1 MERPTPNKSWGL
13 VQRILLS
20 GAPPF
25 VTATSWIVANG
36 QTGKI
41 YFGKEERESR
51 EIASLTKIMTLFVA
65 IKLMKRFN
73 IDPYTTTV
81 PISEYAASMS
91 GTSALL
97 ESGDK
102 LILSDLLHGMILPSG
117 NDAAL
122 AISEYFGKVLKTT
135 VLPPIDLDPKEQ
147 KEYISRLSPRKL
159 FVKEMN
165 RCTQELKMHDT
176 VFANP
181 HGLMNFNN
189 YSSAQDIAKLA
200 SAGLKEPY
208 FCEIVNCKRYICKA
222 LDEKENEKSF
232 NWKNTNKLLWKGFN
246 GIKTGI
252 TPTAGPCL
260 ATSIERDGTALI
272 VVVLNCKTL
281 NQRWVEVKKL
291 SKWAFSRLKKL
302 NGLEEKEKVLQMI
315 VHV

>member
-1 MERPTPNKSWGL
+1 MDRPAPNKGWGL

-25 VTATSWIVANG
+25 VTATSWVVANG
-36 QTGKI
+36 QTGKV
-41 YFGKEERESR
+41 YFGKEEKELREV
-51 EIASLTKIMTLFVA
+51 ASLTKIMTLFVA

-73 IDPYTTTV
+73 INPYTSVV
-81 PISEYAASMS
+81 PISEYAASMT

-102 LILSDLLHGMILPSG
+102 LFLGDLLHGMMLPSG

-122 AISEYFGKVLKTT
+122 ALSEYFGKLLRST

-147 KEYISRLSPRKL
+147 QEYINRLSPRKL
-159 FVKEMN
+159 FIKEMN
-165 RCTQELKMHDT
+165 RITQELKMNDT

-189 YSSAQDIAKLA
+189 HSSAQDIAKLA
-200 SAGLKEPY
+200 SVAMKEPY
-208 FCEIVNCKRYICKA
+208 FFEIVNCKKHSCKG
-222 LDEKENEKSF
+222 LDEKENEKLFS
-232 NWKNTNKLLWKGFN
+232 WRNTNKLLWKGFN

-260 ATSIERDGTALI
+260 ATSIEREGISLI

-302 NGLEEKEKVLQMI
+302 NRLEDKEKVLQMI